1 MLWWEMGDSTT
12 DYVDI
17 ALWSLSEP
25 TSQR

>member
-17 ALWSLSEP
+17 AL
-25 TSQR
+25 